1 MGENEFTSLKG
12 KKIVLG
18 VTGGIAAFKAAGL
31 ASLLVKSG
39 AEVRVVMTA
48 AAKEFVSARTF
59 QELTGQ
65 PVSSEMFGEPSNYRV
80 AHIALAKFAE
90 LVVIAPATANFL
102 AKAAHGIADDLLTT
116 MILATTAPI
125 MVAPAMND
133 RMLSNA
139 ATQAN
144 LETLRRRGF
153 EIVEPNDGR
162 LACGT
167 SGKGRLPE
175 PEELA
180 AAIDWHFERLKA
192 RKLEGKKIIVT
203 AGGTIEPI
211 DPVRYIGNRSSGKM
225 GFAIAEAAHRHGAQ
239 VLLVT
244 APSVLS
250 DPYGVE
256 VIRVETAL
264 EMHDA
269 VLKEY
274 ETCDGVI
281 MSAAVADYRAKTV
294 ADEKIKKSDETL
306 TIELE
311 KNPDILFELG
321 QKKQRQVLIG
331 FAAETNNLESYA
343 AAKMKQKN
351 LDMIVA
357 NDVTVA
363 GAGFNTD
370 TNMVTIITRGSMA
383 EYFSLMPKTEL
394 AELIIKR
401 LEKIFQGRQ

>member
-1 MGENEFTSLKG
+1 M
-12 KKIVLG
+12 
-18 VTGGIAAFKAAGL
+18 
-31 ASLLVKSG
+31 LVKSG

-48 AAKEFVSARTF
+48 AAKEFISARTF

-65 PVSSEMFGEPSNYRV
+65 PVSSEMFGEVSNYRV

-125 MVAPAMND
+125 MAAPAMND
-133 RMLSNA
+133 KMLSNA

-153 EIVEPNDGR
+153 EIIEPSDGR

-180 AAIDWHFERLKA
+180 AAIDLHFERLKA

-225 GFAIAEAAHRHGAQ
+225 GFALAEAAHRHGAQ
-239 VLLVT
+239 VILVT

-274 ETCDGVI
+274 DTCDGVI
-281 MSAAVADYRAKTV
+281 MSAAVADYRAKTI

-363 GAGFNTD
+363 GAGFNSD

-383 EYFSLMPKTEL
+383 EYFSMMPKTDL